1 MNSPIISSDCKNGP
15 IEFLDNGKGG
25 ILFKSNDERSLL
37 NGLKKFENLDE
48 KEIKKLKINAKKSS
62 RNFSIFSH
70 YKKLSFILENK
81 HDQ

>member
-15 IEFLDNGKGG
+15 IEFLDNGNGG

-37 NGLKKFENLDE
+37 ESLRKFENLDNE
-48 KEIKKLKINAKKSS
+48 QIKKFKINAKKSS

-70 YKKLSFILENK
+70 YKKLSFILEKKN
-81 HDQ
+81 